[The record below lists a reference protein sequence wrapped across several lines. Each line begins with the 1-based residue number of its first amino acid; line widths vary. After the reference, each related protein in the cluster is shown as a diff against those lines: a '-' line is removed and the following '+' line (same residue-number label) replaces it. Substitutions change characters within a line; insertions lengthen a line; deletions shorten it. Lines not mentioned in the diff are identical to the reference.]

1 MIGSEADY
9 EDIFVRQLQ
18 NSMRQIKRSRKMG
31 ERYMMFEQYM
41 KEYVQEHSD
50 EIREEAREEGLAEGR
65 AEGLAEGR
73 AEGLAEGR
81 AEGLAEGRAEG
92 HAEGQEEATVRL
104 NKLYSCLLTSGRAD
118 DLQRAVKDPAYLK
131 QLLQEFGF

>member
-1 MIGSEADY
+1 
-9 EDIFVRQLQ
+9 
-18 NSMRQIKRSRKMG
+18 MG

-41 KEYVQEHSD
+41 KEYVQEHAD
-50 EIREEAREEGLAEGR
+50 EIQEEAR
-65 AEGLAEGR
+65 
-73 AEGLAEGR
+73 AEGR

>member
-1 MIGSEADY
+1 
-9 EDIFVRQLQ
+9 
-18 NSMRQIKRSRKMG
+18 
-31 ERYMMFEQYM
+31 M
-41 KEYVQEHSD
+41 KEYVQEHAD
-50 EIREEAREEGLAEGR
+50 EIREEAWE
-65 AEGLAEGR
+65 
-73 AEGLAEGR
+73 
-81 AEGLAEGRAEG
+81 EGLAEGRAEG

>member
-1 MIGSEADY
+1 
-9 EDIFVRQLQ
+9 
-18 NSMRQIKRSRKMG
+18 MG

-41 KEYVQEHSD
+41 KEYVQEHAD

-65 AEGLAEGR
+65 AEG
-73 AEGLAEGR
+73 
-81 AEGLAEGRAEG
+81 RAEG
-92 HAEGQEEATVRL
+92 HAEGQEEATIRL

>member
-1 MIGSEADY
+1 
-9 EDIFVRQLQ
+9 
-18 NSMRQIKRSRKMG
+18 
-31 ERYMMFEQYM
+31 MMFEQYM
-41 KEYVQEHSD
+41 KEYVQEHAD
-50 EIREEAREEGLAEGR
+50 EIREEAWEEGLAEGR
-65 AEGLAEGR
+65 
-73 AEGLAEGR
+73 
-81 AEGLAEGRAEG
+81 AEGRAEG

>member
-1 MIGSEADY
+1 
-9 EDIFVRQLQ
+9 
-18 NSMRQIKRSRKMG
+18 
-31 ERYMMFEQYM
+31 MMFEQYM
-41 KEYVQEHSD
+41 KEYVQEHAD
-50 EIREEAREEGLAEGR
+50 EIQEEAR
-65 AEGLAEGR
+65 
-73 AEGLAEGR
+73 
-81 AEGLAEGRAEG
+81 AEGRAEG

>member
-1 MIGSEADY
+1 
-9 EDIFVRQLQ
+9 
-18 NSMRQIKRSRKMG
+18 MG

-41 KEYVQEHSD
+41 KEYVQEHAD
-50 EIREEAREEGLAEGR
+50 EIREEARE
-65 AEGLAEGR
+65 
-73 AEGLAEGR
+73 EGLAEGR

>member
-1 MIGSEADY
+1 
-9 EDIFVRQLQ
+9 
-18 NSMRQIKRSRKMG
+18 MRQIKRSRKMG

-41 KEYVQEHSD
+41 KEYVQEHAD
-50 EIREEAREEGLAEGR
+50 EIREEAWEEGLAEGR
-65 AEGLAEGR
+65 
-73 AEGLAEGR
+73 
-81 AEGLAEGRAEG
+81 AEGRAEG